1 MVDKYIESTYV
12 MFNTCPFLV
21 IPHNEIHELPEVLS
35 APPGPPVGDAMLVV
49 DSGLFPISECAGEGE
64 MISSSRVSY
73 TVRNKEYVYHAT
85 RWRVCSLATIYHL
98 HSPTRLISLYPSP
111 PSSAAAGYRGV
122 GSHIR
127 MQHVE

>member
-1 MVDKYIESTYV
+1 VVDKYIESTYV
-12 MFNTCPFLV
+12 TFNTCPFLV

-64 MISSSRVSY
+64 MDKLKLSILHY
-73 TVRNKEYVYHAT
+73 EKQECAYHAT
-85 RWRVCSLATIYHL
+85 RWKVCSLATIYHL
-98 HSPTRLISLYPSP
+98 HSPTQLISLYPSP